1 MNDETYH
8 QRLRGEKRAAAVQAA
23 MELFLDQGYHR
34 TSLQQIAKRANVST
48 ATLFKRFP
56 TKAVLFEAIVEEFWA
71 VPVACTGAPAPGDAV
86 PVTCSGAPASGDPAA
101 GLRKIGLDYA
111 QRMRQPEMQALFRLI
126 IAEATRFP
134 DLAQTLYD
142 KGFGPYLFRLSAYL
156 EAETSA
162 GILNVSNP
170 LIAAQQFLAVIA
182 GQAVWPELLSS
193 GCGGTEDEVSA
204 VVEEGVAMMLARYGK
219 QARSAAKSS

>member
-71 VPVACTGAPAPGDAV
+71 VAVECTGAPAP
-86 PVTCSGAPASGDPAA
+86 GDPAA
-101 GLRKIGLDYA
+101 GLRKIGLDYVR
-111 QRMRQPEMQALFRLI
+111 RMRQPEMLALFRLT
-126 IAEATRFP
+126 IAEAPRFP

-142 KGFGPYLFRLSAYL
+142 KGFGPYLLRLSAYL

-162 GILNVSNP
+162 GILDVANP
-170 LIAAQQFLAVIA
+170 LIAARQFLAVIA

-204 VVEEGVAMMLARYGK
+204 VVEEGVAMMLARYGM
-219 QARSAAKSS
+219 QARPASKSP

>member
-34 TSLQQIAKRANVST
+34 TSLQQIAKRAEVST

-71 VPVACTGAPAPGDAV
+71 VEVDCSSTPAP
-86 PVTCSGAPASGDPAA
+86 GDPAA
-101 GLRKIGLDYA
+101 GLHKIGLDYA

-126 IAEATRFP
+126 VSEALRFP
-134 DLAQTLYD
+134 DLGQMLYD

-156 EAETSA
+156 EAETGA
-162 GILNVSNP
+162 GLLNVTNP
-170 LIAAQQFLAVIA
+170 LFAARQFLAVVA
-182 GQAVWPELLSS
+182 GQAVWPELMVR
-193 GCGGTEDEVSA
+193 GCGGTEDDVIV

-219 QARSAAKSS
+219 KARSASKSI